1 MIDTHAHLDFPQFDG
16 DREEV
21 IKRFFDGEGKFIL
34 NIGVD
39 KERNQKTLEIAE
51 NNKNIFAVLGFH
63 PEIEENIDLRE
74 VEYYLMEN
82 SNNPK
87 LKAIGEIGLDYF
99 HTKDD
104 KKRIWQKKLFIK
116 QLEITKKLDL
126 PVVIHC
132 RDAYRDLLKIISKKE
147 FENLKMVMHCFCGA
161 LEEMERFLKFPNLK
175 FSFTGNLTFLK
186 EGDELLKV
194 VKEIPLD
201 RIMVETDCPF
211 LAPVPHRGKRNEPAY
226 VKYVIEKIA
235 EIKKMDYKKIEKET
249 DKNAVKFFGLKII

>member
-1 MIDTHAHLDFPQFDG
+1 MIDTHAHLDFPQFDK
-16 DREEV
+16 DREKV
-21 IKRFFDGEGKFIL
+21 IKRFFDEKGKAIL

-39 KERNQKTLEIAE
+39 KNRNQKTLEIAK
-51 NNKNIFAVLGFH
+51 NNKNVFAVLGFH
-63 PEIEENIDLRE
+63 PETEDEIDLKE
-74 VEYYLMEN
+74 VEEYLMDN
-82 SNNPK
+82 SKNPK

-104 KKRIWQKKLFIK
+104 KKRNWQKKLFDR
-116 QLEITKKLDL
+116 QLKIAKKLDL

-132 RDAYRDLLKIISKKE
+132 RDAYQDLLRIISQKE
-147 FENLKMVMHCFCGA
+147 FKNLKMVMHCFCGG
-161 LEEMERFLKFPNLK
+161 LQETEEFLKFPNLK

-186 EGDELLKV
+186 KGDELLAV
-194 VKEIPLD
+194 VDKIPLK

-211 LAPVPHRGKRNEPAY
+211 LAPVPNRGKRNEPGY

-249 DKNAVKFFGLKII
+249 DKNAVEFFDLW